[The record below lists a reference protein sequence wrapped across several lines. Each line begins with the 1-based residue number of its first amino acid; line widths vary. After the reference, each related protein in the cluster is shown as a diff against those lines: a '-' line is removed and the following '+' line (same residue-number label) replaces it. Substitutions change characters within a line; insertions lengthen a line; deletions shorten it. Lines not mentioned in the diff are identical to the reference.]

1 MAVHLQAV
9 NTTFMLLTK
18 QLKRMQVSLSNHPV
32 SYSNDL
38 FTETDVTFSPRT
50 QNYLL
55 YSFLCVCQCVC
66 VQNPI
71 FKKKMMAKK

>member
-50 QNYLL
+50 DTKLSSL
-55 YSFLCVCQCVC
+55 FFLMCVSVCVCSESY
-66 VQNPI
+66 I
-71 FKKKMMAKK
+71 